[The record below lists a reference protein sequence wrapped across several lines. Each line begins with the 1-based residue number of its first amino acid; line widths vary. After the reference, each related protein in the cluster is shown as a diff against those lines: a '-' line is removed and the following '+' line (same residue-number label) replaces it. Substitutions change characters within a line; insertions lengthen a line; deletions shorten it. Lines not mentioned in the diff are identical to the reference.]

1 MKRVPNQTGTILLKG
16 VPVTNDQAG
25 FAHLWRQLAETRIR
39 FETIFKRFC
48 IRRILQDWFP
58 AIATDDWIFEICLE
72 CEQVGYEVLPD
83 PALEWYPHRSILRT
97 VVRRLLQVPVNWNA
111 IDRAYSEV
119 FPDSKPIYLI
129 SRRQRMSQ
137 KRLAKVAEMN
147 REVEAV
153 PTEERSTIAADEQMS
168 AEPNRG
174 TEVASAEE
182 RTAVSADGQTTGEPT
197 QGTEAAPAGERTTIA
212 ADEQMSAEP
221 NREVESVPTDERT
234 EVTADEQPAVSANK
248 WTTVEPN
255 QEVEVTKPAG
265 EQRPEWLSEH
275 FKLAEFERSDVA
287 RQLQI
292 DNRVPA
298 ELIPSLRTLCREV
311 LEPLRQHVGKPIRI
325 NSGYRCPALNG
336 SEQVQGQTNSQHL
349 KGEAADIH
357 LDSVE
362 EGRDWFKWLM
372 DNTNVDQLIWERK
385 GSTCW
390 IHVSCKPRPE
400 ENRHHVKC

>member
-25 FAHLWRQLAETRIR
+25 FAHLWRQLAATRVR
-39 FETIFKRFC
+39 FEAIFKRFC

-72 CEQVGYEVLPD
+72 CEQGGYDELPD
-83 PALEWYPHRSILRT
+83 PAVDWLPHRYF
-97 VVRRLLQVPVNWNA
+97 LLALIKPLLNDLGDCDA
-111 IDRAYSEV
+111 IDMAYSEV
-119 FPDSKPIYLI
+119 FPDSKPIYLT

-137 KRLAKVAEMN
+137 KRLAKAAE
-147 REVEAV
+147 
-153 PTEERSTIAADEQMS
+153 
-168 AEPNRG
+168 
-174 TEVASAEE
+174 
-182 RTAVSADGQTTGEPT
+182 TG
-197 QGTEAAPAGERTTIA
+197 G
-212 ADEQMSAEP
+212 
-221 NREVESVPTDERT
+221 RT
-234 EVTADEQPAVSANK
+234 EVTADGQPAS
-248 WTTVEPN
+248 EPN
-255 QEVEVTKPAG
+255 QEVEATKPTG

-275 FKLAEFERSDVA
+275 FKLTEFERSDVA

-336 SEQVQGQTNSQHL
+336 SEQVQGQANSQHL

-357 LDSVE
+357 LDSVA

>member
-25 FAHLWRQLAETRIR
+25 FAHLWRQLAATRVR
-39 FETIFKRFC
+39 FEAIFKRFC

-72 CEQVGYEVLPD
+72 CEQGGYDELPD
-83 PALEWYPHRSILRT
+83 PAVDWLPHRYF
-97 VVRRLLQVPVNWNA
+97 LLALIKPLLNDLGDCDA
-111 IDRAYSEV
+111 IDMAYSEV
-119 FPDSKPIYLI
+119 FPDSKPIYLT

-137 KRLAKVAEMN
+137 KRLAKAAEM
-147 REVEAV
+147 
-153 PTEERSTIAADEQMS
+153 
-168 AEPNRG
+168 G
-174 TEVASAEE
+174 
-182 RTAVSADGQTTGEPT
+182 GQ
-197 QGTEAAPAGERTTIA
+197 PAGEP
-212 ADEQMSAEP
+212 E
-221 NREVESVPTDERT
+221 
-234 EVTADEQPAVSANK
+234 VSANK
-248 WTTVEPN
+248 RTTVEPN
-255 QEVEVTKPAG
+255 QEVEATKPAG

-336 SEQVQGQTNSQHL
+336 SEQVQGQANSQHL

-357 LDSVE
+357 LDSVA

>member
-39 FETIFKRFC
+39 LEASYKRFC

-72 CEQVGYEVLPD
+72 CEQGGYDELPD
-83 PALEWYPHRSILRT
+83 PAVDWLPHRYF
-97 VVRRLLQVPVNWNA
+97 LLALIKPLLNDLGDWNA
-111 IDRAYSEV
+111 IDMAYSEV
-119 FPDSKPIYLI
+119 FPDSKPIYLT

-137 KRLAKVAEMN
+137 KRLAKAAEMGGRMAGEQN
-147 REVEAV
+147 QEMEAV
-153 PTEERSTIAADEQMS
+153 PLEERTEVTADGQMSAEQNQGTEAVSVEERPTIAADEQMS
-168 AEPNRG
+168 AEQNQG
-174 TEVASAEE
+174 TKAVSVEE
-182 RTAVSADGQTTGEPT
+182 RPT
-197 QGTEAAPAGERTTIA
+197 FA
-212 ADEQMSAEP
+212 ADEQMSA
-221 NREVESVPTDERT
+221 
-234 EVTADEQPAVSANK
+234 Q
-248 WTTVEPN
+248 PN
-255 QEVEVTKPAG
+255 QEVEATKPAG

-275 FKLAEFERSDVA
+275 FKLTEFERSDVA

-357 LDSVE
+357 LDSVA
-362 EGRDWFKWLM
+362 EGREWFKWLM

>member
-25 FAHLWRQLAETRIR
+25 FAHLWRQLAATRVR
-39 FETIFKRFC
+39 FEAIFKRFC

-72 CEQVGYEVLPD
+72 CEQGGYDELPD
-83 PALEWYPHRSILRT
+83 PAVDWLPHRYF
-97 VVRRLLQVPVNWNA
+97 LLALIKPLLNDLGDWNA
-111 IDRAYSEV
+111 IDMAYSEV
-119 FPDSKPIYLI
+119 FPDSKPIYLT

-137 KRLAKVAEMN
+137 KRLAKAAEMN

-153 PTEERSTIAADEQMS
+153 PT
-168 AEPNRG
+168 
-174 TEVASAEE
+174 
-182 RTAVSADGQTTGEPT
+182 
-197 QGTEAAPAGERTTIA
+197 
-212 ADEQMSAEP
+212 
-221 NREVESVPTDERT
+221 
-234 EVTADEQPAVSANK
+234 DEQPAVSANK
-248 WTTVEPN
+248 RTTVEPN
-255 QEVEVTKPAG
+255 QEVEATKPAG

-275 FKLAEFERSDVA
+275 FKLTEFERSDVA

-325 NSGYRCPALNG
+325 NSGYRCPALNR
-336 SEQVQGQTNSQHL
+336 SEQVQGQANSQHL

-357 LDSVE
+357 LDSVA
-362 EGRDWFKWLM
+362 EGRKWFKWLM

>member
-25 FAHLWRQLAETRIR
+25 FAHLWRQLAATRVR
-39 FETIFKRFC
+39 FEAIFKRFC

-72 CEQVGYEVLPD
+72 CEQGGYDELPD
-83 PALEWYPHRSILRT
+83 PAVDWLPHRYF
-97 VVRRLLQVPVNWNA
+97 LLALIKPLLNDLGDCDA
-111 IDRAYSEV
+111 IDMAYSEV
-119 FPDSKPIYLI
+119 FPDSKPIYLT

-137 KRLAKVAEMN
+137 KRLAKAVEM
-147 REVEAV
+147 
-153 PTEERSTIAADEQMS
+153 
-168 AEPNRG
+168 G
-174 TEVASAEE
+174 
-182 RTAVSADGQTTGEPT
+182 G
-197 QGTEAAPAGERTTIA
+197 
-212 ADEQMSAEP
+212 
-221 NREVESVPTDERT
+221 RT
-234 EVTADEQPAVSANK
+234 EVTADGQPAS
-248 WTTVEPN
+248 EPN
-255 QEVEVTKPAG
+255 QEVEATKPAG

-275 FKLAEFERSDVA
+275 FKLTEFERSDVA

-336 SEQVQGQTNSQHL
+336 SEQVQGQANSQHL

-357 LDSVE
+357 LDSVA

>member
-25 FAHLWRQLAETRIR
+25 FAHLWRQLAATRVR
-39 FETIFKRFC
+39 FEAIFKRFC

-72 CEQVGYEVLPD
+72 CEQGGYDELPD
-83 PALEWYPHRSILRT
+83 PAVDWLPHRYF
-97 VVRRLLQVPVNWNA
+97 LLALIKPLLNDLGDCDA
-111 IDRAYSEV
+111 IDMAYSEV
-119 FPDSKPIYLI
+119 FPDSKPIYLT

-137 KRLAKVAEMN
+137 KRLAKAAEMGGRMAGETN
-147 REVEAV
+147 QEMEAAPLEERTEVIADGQMSAEQNQGTEAV
-153 PTEERSTIAADEQMS
+153 SVEERPTIAADEQMS
-168 AEPNRG
+168 AQPNR
-174 TEVASAEE
+174 
-182 RTAVSADGQTTGEPT
+182 
-197 QGTEAAPAGERTTIA
+197 GTEAAPAGERTEVTVEEQPTFA
-212 ADEQMSAEP
+212 ADEQMSA
-221 NREVESVPTDERT
+221 
-234 EVTADEQPAVSANK
+234 Q
-248 WTTVEPN
+248 PN
-255 QEVEVTKPAG
+255 QEVEATKPAG

-336 SEQVQGQTNSQHL
+336 SKQVQGQTNSQHL

-357 LDSVE
+357 LDSVA

>member
-1 MKRVPNQTGTILLKG
+1 MKCVPNQTGTILLKG

-25 FAHLWRQLAETRIR
+25 FAHLWRQLAATRVR
-39 FETIFKRFC
+39 FEAIFKRFC

-72 CEQVGYEVLPD
+72 CEQGGYDELPD
-83 PALEWYPHRSILRT
+83 PAVDWLPHRYF
-97 VVRRLLQVPVNWNA
+97 LLALIKPLLNDLGDCDA
-111 IDRAYSEV
+111 IDMAYSEV
-119 FPDSKPIYLI
+119 FPDSKPIYLT

-137 KRLAKVAEMN
+137 KRLAKAAEM
-147 REVEAV
+147 
-153 PTEERSTIAADEQMS
+153 
-168 AEPNRG
+168 G
-174 TEVASAEE
+174 
-182 RTAVSADGQTTGEPT
+182 G
-197 QGTEAAPAGERTTIA
+197 
-212 ADEQMSAEP
+212 
-221 NREVESVPTDERT
+221 RT
-234 EVTADEQPAVSANK
+234 EVTADGQPAS
-248 WTTVEPN
+248 EPN

-287 RQLQI
+287 QALQI

-336 SEQVQGQTNSQHL
+336 SEQVQGQANSQHL

-357 LDSVE
+357 LDSVA

>member
-25 FAHLWRQLAETRIR
+25 FAHLWRQLAATRVR
-39 FETIFKRFC
+39 FEAIFKRFC

-58 AIATDDWIFEICLE
+58 AIATDDWIFEVCLE
-72 CEQVGYEVLPD
+72 CEQGGYDELPD
-83 PALEWYPHRSILRT
+83 PAVDWLPHRYF
-97 VVRRLLQVPVNWNA
+97 LLALIKPLLNDLGDWNA
-111 IDRAYSEV
+111 IDMAYSEV
-119 FPDSKPIYLI
+119 FPDSKPIYLT

-137 KRLAKVAEMN
+137 KRKGQAAEMGGRMAGEQN
-147 REVEAV
+147 QEIEAV
-153 PTEERSTIAADEQMS
+153 PLEERTEVIADGQMS
-168 AEPNRG
+168 AQPNR
-174 TEVASAEE
+174 
-182 RTAVSADGQTTGEPT
+182 
-197 QGTEAAPAGERTTIA
+197 GTEAAPAGERTEVTVEEQPTFA
-212 ADEQMSAEP
+212 ADEQMS
-221 NREVESVPTDERT
+221 V
-234 EVTADEQPAVSANK
+234 Q
-248 WTTVEPN
+248 PN
-255 QEVEVTKPAG
+255 QEVEATKPTG

-325 NSGYRCPALNG
+325 NSGYRCPALNR

-357 LDSVE
+357 LDSVA

>member
-1 MKRVPNQTGTILLKG
+1 MKCVPNQTGTILLKG

-39 FETIFKRFC
+39 LEASYKRFC

-72 CEQVGYEVLPD
+72 CEQGGYDELPD
-83 PALEWYPHRSILRT
+83 PAVDWLPHRYF
-97 VVRRLLQVPVNWNA
+97 LLALIKPLLNDLGDCDA
-111 IDRAYSEV
+111 IDMAYSEV
-119 FPDSKPIYLI
+119 FPDIKPIYLT

-137 KRLAKVAEMN
+137 KRLAKAVEMN

-168 AEPNRG
+168 AEPNQ
-174 TEVASAEE
+174 EVEAAPTGE
-182 RTAVSADGQTTGEPT
+182 RPTFAADEQTTVKPN
-197 QGTEAAPAGERTTIA
+197 QGTEAAPAGERPA
-212 ADEQMSAEP
+212 VEL
-221 NREVESVPTDERT
+221 NREVEAVPTEK
-234 EVTADEQPAVSANK
+234 QL
-248 WTTVEPN
+248 TVEPN

-287 RQLQI
+287 QALQI
-292 DNRVPA
+292 NNRIPA

-357 LDSVE
+357 LDSVA

-385 GSTCW
+385 GSICW

>member
-1 MKRVPNQTGTILLKG
+1 MKCVPNQTGTILLKG

-39 FETIFKRFC
+39 FEASYKRFC
-48 IRRILQDWFP
+48 VRRILQDWFP

-72 CEQVGYEVLPD
+72 CEQGGYDELPD
-83 PALEWYPHRSILRT
+83 PAVDWLPHRYF
-97 VVRRLLQVPVNWNA
+97 LLALIKPLLNDLGDWDA
-111 IDRAYSEV
+111 IDMAYSEV
-119 FPDSKPIYLI
+119 FPDSKPIYLT

-137 KRLAKVAEMN
+137 KRLAKAAEM
-147 REVEAV
+147 
-153 PTEERSTIAADEQMS
+153 
-168 AEPNRG
+168 G
-174 TEVASAEE
+174 
-182 RTAVSADGQTTGEPT
+182 G
-197 QGTEAAPAGERTTIA
+197 
-212 ADEQMSAEP
+212 
-221 NREVESVPTDERT
+221 RT
-234 EVTADEQPAVSANK
+234 EVTADGQMSAQ
-248 WTTVEPN
+248 PN
-255 QEVEVTKPAG
+255 QEVEATKPAG

-349 KGEAADIH
+349 KGEAADIR
-357 LDSVE
+357 LDSVA

>member
-39 FETIFKRFC
+39 LEASYKRFC
-48 IRRILQDWFP
+48 VRRILQDWFP

-72 CEQVGYEVLPD
+72 CEQGGYDELPD
-83 PALEWYPHRSILRT
+83 PAVDWLPHRYF
-97 VVRRLLQVPVNWNA
+97 LLALIKPLLNDLGDCDA
-111 IDRAYSEV
+111 IDMAYSEV
-119 FPDSKPIYLI
+119 FPDSKPIYLT

-137 KRLAKVAEMN
+137 KRLAKAVEMGGQPVGETNQEMEAAPLEKQLTVEPN

-153 PTEERSTIAADEQMS
+153 PTEERPTIAADEQTTVK
-168 AEPNRG
+168 PN
-174 TEVASAEE
+174 
-182 RTAVSADGQTTGEPT
+182 
-197 QGTEAAPAGERTTIA
+197 QGTEAAPAGERTEVTVEEQPTFA
-212 ADEQMSAEP
+212 ADEQMSA
-221 NREVESVPTDERT
+221 
-234 EVTADEQPAVSANK
+234 Q
-248 WTTVEPN
+248 PN
-255 QEVEVTKPAG
+255 QEVEATKPAG

-275 FKLAEFERSDVA
+275 FKLTEFERSDVA

-325 NSGYRCPALNG
+325 NSGYHCPALNG
-336 SEQVQGQTNSQHL
+336 SEQVQGQANSQHL

-357 LDSVE
+357 LDSVA

>member
-25 FAHLWRQLAETRIR
+25 FAHLWRQLAATRVR
-39 FETIFKRFC
+39 FEAIFKRFC

-72 CEQVGYEVLPD
+72 CEQGGYDELPD
-83 PALEWYPHRSILRT
+83 PAVDWLPHRYF
-97 VVRRLLQVPVNWNA
+97 LLALIKPLLNDLGDCDA
-111 IDRAYSEV
+111 IDMAYSEV
-119 FPDSKPIYLI
+119 FPDSKPIYLT

-137 KRLAKVAEMN
+137 KRLAKAAEMEGRTAGETN
-147 REVEAV
+147 QEMEAASL
-153 PTEERSTIAADEQMS
+153 EEQPTIAADEQMS
-168 AEPNRG
+168 AEQNR
-174 TEVASAEE
+174 
-182 RTAVSADGQTTGEPT
+182 
-197 QGTEAAPAGERTTIA
+197 GTEAAPAGERPA
-212 ADEQMSAEP
+212 VKL
-221 NREVESVPTDERT
+221 NREVESVPTDEQT
-234 EVTADEQPAVSANK
+234 AVSADK
-248 WTTVEPN
+248 RTTVEPN
-255 QEVEVTKPAG
+255 REVEATKPAG

-275 FKLAEFERSDVA
+275 FKLTEFERSDVA

-336 SEQVQGQTNSQHL
+336 SEQVQGQANSQHL

-357 LDSVE
+357 LDSVA

>member
-25 FAHLWRQLAETRIR
+25 FAHLWRQLAATRVR
-39 FETIFKRFC
+39 FEAIFKRFC

-72 CEQVGYEVLPD
+72 CAQGGYDELPD
-83 PALEWYPHRSILRT
+83 PAVDWLPHRYF
-97 VVRRLLQVPVNWNA
+97 LLALIKPLLNDLGDCDA
-111 IDRAYSEV
+111 IDMAYSEV
-119 FPDSKPIYLI
+119 FPDSKPIYLT

-137 KRLAKVAEMN
+137 KRLAKAAE
-147 REVEAV
+147 
-153 PTEERSTIAADEQMS
+153 TE
-168 AEPNRG
+168 G
-174 TEVASAEE
+174 
-182 RTAVSADGQTTGEPT
+182 
-197 QGTEAAPAGERTTIA
+197 
-212 ADEQMSAEP
+212 
-221 NREVESVPTDERT
+221 RT
-234 EVTADEQPAVSANK
+234 EVTADGQPAS
-248 WTTVEPN
+248 EPN
-255 QEVEVTKPAG
+255 QEVEATKPAG

-357 LDSVE
+357 LDSVA

>member
-25 FAHLWRQLAETRIR
+25 FAHLWRQLAETRVR
-39 FETIFKRFC
+39 FEASYKRFC
-48 IRRILQDWFP
+48 VRRILQDWFP

-72 CEQVGYEVLPD
+72 CEQGGYDELPD
-83 PALEWYPHRSILRT
+83 PAVDWLPHRYF
-97 VVRRLLQVPVNWNA
+97 LLALIKPLLNDLGDCDA
-111 IDRAYSEV
+111 IDMAYSEV
-119 FPDSKPIYLI
+119 FPDSKPIYLT

-137 KRLAKVAEMN
+137 KRLAKAAEMN
-147 REVEAV
+147 REVE
-153 PTEERSTIAADEQMS
+153 S
-168 AEPNRG
+168 
-174 TEVASAEE
+174 
-182 RTAVSADGQTTGEPT
+182 VS
-197 QGTEAAPAGERTTIA
+197 
-212 ADEQMSAEP
+212 
-221 NREVESVPTDERT
+221 TDERT
-234 EVTADEQPAVSANK
+234 EVTADGQPAS
-248 WTTVEPN
+248 EPN
-255 QEVEVTKPAG
+255 QEVEATKPAG

-275 FKLAEFERSDVA
+275 FKLTEFERSDVA

-336 SEQVQGQTNSQHL
+336 SEQVQGQANSQHL

-357 LDSVE
+357 LDSVA

>member
-39 FETIFKRFC
+39 LEASYKRFC
-48 IRRILQDWFP
+48 VRRILQDWFP

-72 CEQVGYEVLPD
+72 CEQGGYDELPD
-83 PALEWYPHRSILRT
+83 PAVDWLPHRYF
-97 VVRRLLQVPVNWNA
+97 LLALIKPLLNDLGDCDA
-111 IDRAYSEV
+111 IDMAYSEV
-119 FPDSKPIYLI
+119 FPDSKPIYLT

-137 KRLAKVAEMN
+137 KRLAK
-147 REVEAV
+147 
-153 PTEERSTIAADEQMS
+153 AAGM
-168 AEPNRG
+168 G
-174 TEVASAEE
+174 
-182 RTAVSADGQTTGEPT
+182 G
-197 QGTEAAPAGERTTIA
+197 
-212 ADEQMSAEP
+212 
-221 NREVESVPTDERT
+221 RT

-248 WTTVEPN
+248 RTTVEPN

-275 FKLAEFERSDVA
+275 FKLTEFERSDVA

-357 LDSVE
+357 LDSVA

>member
-25 FAHLWRQLAETRIR
+25 FAHLWRQLAATRVR
-39 FETIFKRFC
+39 FEAIFKRFC

-72 CEQVGYEVLPD
+72 CEQGGYDELPD
-83 PALEWYPHRSILRT
+83 PAVDWLPHRYF
-97 VVRRLLQVPVNWNA
+97 LLALIKPLLNDLGDWNA
-111 IDRAYSEV
+111 IDMAYSEV
-119 FPDSKPIYLI
+119 FPDSKPIYLT

-137 KRLAKVAEMN
+137 KRLAKAAEMGGRTAGETN
-147 REVEAV
+147 QEMEAAPLEERTEVIADGQMSAEQNQGTEAV
-153 PTEERSTIAADEQMS
+153 SVGERPTIAADEQMS
-168 AEPNRG
+168 AEQNR
-174 TEVASAEE
+174 
-182 RTAVSADGQTTGEPT
+182 
-197 QGTEAAPAGERTTIA
+197 GTEAAPAGERTEVTVEEQPTFA
-212 ADEQMSAEP
+212 ADEQMSA
-221 NREVESVPTDERT
+221 
-234 EVTADEQPAVSANK
+234 Q
-248 WTTVEPN
+248 PN
-255 QEVEVTKPAG
+255 QEVEATKPTG

-357 LDSVE
+357 LDSVA

>member
-39 FETIFKRFC
+39 FEASYKRFC
-48 IRRILQDWFP
+48 VRRILQDWFP

-72 CEQVGYEVLPD
+72 CEQGGYDELPD
-83 PALEWYPHRSILRT
+83 PAVDWLPHRYF
-97 VVRRLLQVPVNWNA
+97 LLALIKPLLNDLGDCDA
-111 IDRAYSEV
+111 IDMAYSEV
-119 FPDSKPIYLI
+119 FPDSKPIYLT

-137 KRLAKVAEMN
+137 KRLAKAAEMN

-168 AEPNRG
+168 VEPNRG

-197 QGTEAAPAGERTTIA
+197 QGTEAAPAEK
-212 ADEQMSAEP
+212 QL
-221 NREVESVPTDERT
+221 
-234 EVTADEQPAVSANK
+234 
-248 WTTVEPN
+248 TVEPN

-275 FKLAEFERSDVA
+275 FKLTEFERSDVA

-336 SEQVQGQTNSQHL
+336 SEQVQGQANSQHL

-357 LDSVE
+357 LDSVA

>member
-25 FAHLWRQLAETRIR
+25 FAHLWRQLAATRVR
-39 FETIFKRFC
+39 FEASYKRFC

-72 CEQVGYEVLPD
+72 CEQGGYDELPD
-83 PALEWYPHRSILRT
+83 PAVDWLPHRYF
-97 VVRRLLQVPVNWNA
+97 LLALIKPLLNDLGDWNA
-111 IDRAYSEV
+111 IDMAYSEV
-119 FPDSKPIYLI
+119 FPDSKPIYLT

-137 KRLAKVAEMN
+137 KRLAKAAE
-147 REVEAV
+147 
-153 PTEERSTIAADEQMS
+153 TEGRM
-168 AEPNRG
+168 
-174 TEVASAEE
+174 
-182 RTAVSADGQTTGEPT
+182 
-197 QGTEAAPAGERTTIA
+197 
-212 ADEQMSAEP
+212 
-221 NREVESVPTDERT
+221 
-234 EVTADEQPAVSANK
+234 EVTADGQPAS
-248 WTTVEPN
+248 EPN

-336 SEQVQGQTNSQHL
+336 SEQVQGQANSQHL

-357 LDSVE
+357 LDSVA
-362 EGRDWFKWLM
+362 EGREWFKWLM

>member
-25 FAHLWRQLAETRIR
+25 FTHLWRQLAATRVR
-39 FETIFKRFC
+39 FEAIFKRFC

-72 CEQVGYEVLPD
+72 CEQGGYDELPD
-83 PALEWYPHRSILRT
+83 PAVDWLPHRYF
-97 VVRRLLQVPVNWNA
+97 LLALIKPLLNDLGDWDA
-111 IDRAYSEV
+111 IDMAYSEV
-119 FPDSKPIYLI
+119 FPDSKPIYLT

-137 KRLAKVAEMN
+137 KRLAKAAEMGGRTAGEQN
-147 REVEAV
+147 QEMEAAPLEERTEVIADGQMSAEQNQGTEAV
-153 PTEERSTIAADEQMS
+153 SVEERPTIAADEQMS
-168 AEPNRG
+168 AEQNR
-174 TEVASAEE
+174 
-182 RTAVSADGQTTGEPT
+182 
-197 QGTEAAPAGERTTIA
+197 GTEAAPAGERTEVTVEEQPTFA
-212 ADEQMSAEP
+212 ADEQMSA
-221 NREVESVPTDERT
+221 
-234 EVTADEQPAVSANK
+234 Q
-248 WTTVEPN
+248 PN
-255 QEVEVTKPAG
+255 QEVEATKPTG

-357 LDSVE
+357 LDSVA
-362 EGRDWFKWLM
+362 EGREWFKWLM

>member
-39 FETIFKRFC
+39 LEASYKRFC

-72 CEQVGYEVLPD
+72 CEQGGYDELPD
-83 PALEWYPHRSILRT
+83 PAVDWLPHRYF
-97 VVRRLLQVPVNWNA
+97 LLALIKPLLNDLGDWDA
-111 IDRAYSEV
+111 IDMAYSEV
-119 FPDSKPIYLI
+119 FPDSKPIYLT

-137 KRLAKVAEMN
+137 KRLAKAAEMGG
-147 REVEAV
+147 R
-153 PTEERSTIAADEQMS
+153 M
-168 AEPNRG
+168 
-174 TEVASAEE
+174 
-182 RTAVSADGQTTGEPT
+182 
-197 QGTEAAPAGERTTIA
+197 
-212 ADEQMSAEP
+212 
-221 NREVESVPTDERT
+221 
-234 EVTADEQPAVSANK
+234 EVTADGQMSAQ
-248 WTTVEPN
+248 PN
-255 QEVEVTKPAG
+255 QEVEATKPAG

-298 ELIPSLRTLCREV
+298 ELIPSLRTLCHEV
-311 LEPLRQHVGKPIRI
+311 LEPLRQHVGKPIHI

-336 SEQVQGQTNSQHL
+336 SEQVQGQANSQHL
-349 KGEAADIH
+349 KGEAADIR
-357 LDSVE
+357 LDSVA

-385 GSTCW
+385 GSICW

>member
-25 FAHLWRQLAETRIR
+25 FAHLWRQLAATRVR
-39 FETIFKRFC
+39 FEAIFKRFC

-72 CEQVGYEVLPD
+72 CEQGGYDELPD
-83 PALEWYPHRSILRT
+83 PAVDWLPHRYF
-97 VVRRLLQVPVNWNA
+97 LLALIKPLLNDLGDWDA
-111 IDRAYSEV
+111 IDMAYSEV
-119 FPDSKPIYLI
+119 FPDSKPIYLT

-137 KRLAKVAEMN
+137 KRLAKAVEM
-147 REVEAV
+147 
-153 PTEERSTIAADEQMS
+153 
-168 AEPNRG
+168 G
-174 TEVASAEE
+174 
-182 RTAVSADGQTTGEPT
+182 G
-197 QGTEAAPAGERTTIA
+197 
-212 ADEQMSAEP
+212 
-221 NREVESVPTDERT
+221 RT
-234 EVTADEQPAVSANK
+234 EVTAEGQPAS
-248 WTTVEPN
+248 EPN
-255 QEVEVTKPAG
+255 QEVEATKPTG

-336 SEQVQGQTNSQHL
+336 SEQVQGQANSQHL
-349 KGEAADIH
+349 KGEVADIH
-357 LDSVE
+357 LDSVA

>member
-25 FAHLWRQLAETRIR
+25 FAHLWRQLAATRVR
-39 FETIFKRFC
+39 FEAIFKRFC

-72 CEQVGYEVLPD
+72 CEQGGYDELPD
-83 PALEWYPHRSILRT
+83 PAVDWLPHRYF
-97 VVRRLLQVPVNWNA
+97 LLALIKPLLNDLGDCDA
-111 IDRAYSEV
+111 IDMAYSEV
-119 FPDSKPIYLI
+119 FPDSKPIYLT

-137 KRLAKVAEMN
+137 KRLAKAAEM
-147 REVEAV
+147 
-153 PTEERSTIAADEQMS
+153 
-168 AEPNRG
+168 G
-174 TEVASAEE
+174 G
-182 RTAVSADGQTTGEPT
+182 RTAGE
-197 QGTEAAPAGERTTIA
+197 Q
-212 ADEQMSAEP
+212 
-221 NREVESVPTDERT
+221 
-234 EVTADEQPAVSANK
+234 
-248 WTTVEPN
+248 N
-255 QEVEVTKPAG
+255 QEVEATKPAG

-357 LDSVE
+357 LDSVA

>member
-25 FAHLWRQLAETRIR
+25 FAHLWRQLAATRVR
-39 FETIFKRFC
+39 FEAIFKRFC

-72 CEQVGYEVLPD
+72 CEQGGYDELPD
-83 PALEWYPHRSILRT
+83 PAVDWLPHRYF
-97 VVRRLLQVPVNWNA
+97 LLALIKPLLNDLGDWDA
-111 IDRAYSEV
+111 IDMAYSEV
-119 FPDSKPIYLI
+119 FPDSKPIYLT

-137 KRLAKVAEMN
+137 KRLAKAAEM
-147 REVEAV
+147 
-153 PTEERSTIAADEQMS
+153 
-168 AEPNRG
+168 G
-174 TEVASAEE
+174 
-182 RTAVSADGQTTGEPT
+182 G
-197 QGTEAAPAGERTTIA
+197 
-212 ADEQMSAEP
+212 
-221 NREVESVPTDERT
+221 
-234 EVTADEQPAVSANK
+234 
-248 WTTVEPN
+248 
-255 QEVEVTKPAG
+255 
-265 EQRPEWLSEH
+265 RPEWLSEH
-275 FKLAEFERSDVA
+275 FKLTEFERSDVA
-287 RQLQI
+287 RRLQI

-336 SEQVQGQTNSQHL
+336 SKQVQGQANSQHL
-349 KGEAADIH
+349 KGEAADIR
-357 LDSVE
+357 LDSVA

>member
-25 FAHLWRQLAETRIR
+25 FAHLWRQLAATRVR
-39 FETIFKRFC
+39 FEAIFKRFC

-72 CEQVGYEVLPD
+72 CEQGGYDELPD
-83 PALEWYPHRSILRT
+83 PAVDWLPHRYF
-97 VVRRLLQVPVNWNA
+97 LLALIKPLLNDLGDWNA
-111 IDRAYSEV
+111 IDMAYSEV
-119 FPDSKPIYLI
+119 FPDSKPIYLT

-137 KRLAKVAEMN
+137 KRLAKAAEM
-147 REVEAV
+147 
-153 PTEERSTIAADEQMS
+153 
-168 AEPNRG
+168 G
-174 TEVASAEE
+174 
-182 RTAVSADGQTTGEPT
+182 G
-197 QGTEAAPAGERTTIA
+197 
-212 ADEQMSAEP
+212 
-221 NREVESVPTDERT
+221 
-234 EVTADEQPAVSANK
+234 
-248 WTTVEPN
+248 
-255 QEVEVTKPAG
+255 
-265 EQRPEWLSEH
+265 RPEWLSEH

-336 SEQVQGQTNSQHL
+336 SEQVQGQANSQHL

-357 LDSVE
+357 LDSVA

>member
-1 MKRVPNQTGTILLKG
+1 M
-16 VPVTNDQAG
+16 
-25 FAHLWRQLAETRIR
+25 
-39 FETIFKRFC
+39 
-48 IRRILQDWFP
+48 
-58 AIATDDWIFEICLE
+58 
-72 CEQVGYEVLPD
+72 
-83 PALEWYPHRSILRT
+83 
-97 VVRRLLQVPVNWNA
+97 
-111 IDRAYSEV
+111 
-119 FPDSKPIYLI
+119 
-129 SRRQRMSQ
+129 
-137 KRLAKVAEMN
+137 
-147 REVEAV
+147 EA
-153 PTEERSTIAADEQMS
+153 
-168 AEPNRG
+168 
-174 TEVASAEE
+174 
-182 RTAVSADGQTTGEPT
+182 
-197 QGTEAAPAGERTTIA
+197 
-212 ADEQMSAEP
+212 
-221 NREVESVPTDERT
+221 
-234 EVTADEQPAVSANK
+234 
-248 WTTVEPN
+248 
-255 QEVEVTKPAG
+255 TKPAD

-336 SEQVQGQTNSQHL
+336 SEQVQGQANSQHL

-357 LDSVE
+357 LDSVA

-385 GSTCW
+385 GSICW

>member
-39 FETIFKRFC
+39 LEASYKRFC

-72 CEQVGYEVLPD
+72 CEQGGYDELPD
-83 PALEWYPHRSILRT
+83 PAVDWLPHRYF
-97 VVRRLLQVPVNWNA
+97 LLALIKPLLNDLGDCDA
-111 IDRAYSEV
+111 IDMAYSEV
-119 FPDSKPIYLI
+119 FPDSKPIYLT

-137 KRLAKVAEMN
+137 KRLAKAAEMN

-168 AEPNRG
+168 AEPN
-174 TEVASAEE
+174 
-182 RTAVSADGQTTGEPT
+182 
-197 QGTEAAPAGERTTIA
+197 QGTEAAR
-212 ADEQMSAEP
+212 
-221 NREVESVPTDERT
+221 
-234 EVTADEQPAVSANK
+234 ADEQPAVSANK
-248 WTTVEPN
+248 RTTVEPN
-255 QEVEVTKPAG
+255 QEVEATKPAG

-298 ELIPSLRTLCREV
+298 ELFPSLRTLCREV

-336 SEQVQGQTNSQHL
+336 SEQVQGQANSQHL
-349 KGEAADIH
+349 KGEAADIR
-357 LDSVE
+357 LDSVA

>member
-25 FAHLWRQLAETRIR
+25 FAHLWRQLAATRVR
-39 FETIFKRFC
+39 FEAIFKRFC

-72 CEQVGYEVLPD
+72 CEQGGYDELPD
-83 PALEWYPHRSILRT
+83 PAVDWLPHRYF
-97 VVRRLLQVPVNWNA
+97 LLALIKPLLNDLGDWDA
-111 IDRAYSEV
+111 IDMAYSEV
-119 FPDSKPIYLI
+119 FPDSKPIYLT

-137 KRLAKVAEMN
+137 KRLAKAAEMGG
-147 REVEAV
+147 RMEVTADGQMSAEQNQGTKAV
-153 PTEERSTIAADEQMS
+153 SVEEQPTFAADEQMS
-168 AEPNRG
+168 A
-174 TEVASAEE
+174 
-182 RTAVSADGQTTGEPT
+182 Q
-197 QGTEAAPAGERTTIA
+197 
-212 ADEQMSAEP
+212 
-221 NREVESVPTDERT
+221 
-234 EVTADEQPAVSANK
+234 
-248 WTTVEPN
+248 PN
-255 QEVEVTKPAG
+255 QEVEATKPAG

-336 SEQVQGQTNSQHL
+336 SEQVQGQANSQHL

-357 LDSVE
+357 LDSVA

>member
-25 FAHLWRQLAETRIR
+25 FAHLWRQLAATRVR
-39 FETIFKRFC
+39 FEAIFKRFC

-72 CEQVGYEVLPD
+72 CEQGGYDELPD
-83 PALEWYPHRSILRT
+83 PAVDWLPHRYF
-97 VVRRLLQVPVNWNA
+97 LLALIKPLLNDLGDCDA
-111 IDRAYSEV
+111 IDMAYSEV
-119 FPDSKPIYLI
+119 FPDSKPIYLT

-137 KRLAKVAEMN
+137 KRLAKAAEM
-147 REVEAV
+147 
-153 PTEERSTIAADEQMS
+153 
-168 AEPNRG
+168 G
-174 TEVASAEE
+174 
-182 RTAVSADGQTTGEPT
+182 G
-197 QGTEAAPAGERTTIA
+197 
-212 ADEQMSAEP
+212 
-221 NREVESVPTDERT
+221 RT
-234 EVTADEQPAVSANK
+234 EVTADGQPAS
-248 WTTVEPN
+248 EPN

-336 SEQVQGQTNSQHL
+336 SDQVQGQANSQHL

-357 LDSVE
+357 LDSVA
-362 EGRDWFKWLM
+362 EGREWFKWLM

>member
-25 FAHLWRQLAETRIR
+25 FAHLWRQLAATRVR
-39 FETIFKRFC
+39 FEAIFKRFC

-72 CEQVGYEVLPD
+72 CEQGGYDELPD
-83 PALEWYPHRSILRT
+83 PAVDWLPHRYF
-97 VVRRLLQVPVNWNA
+97 LLALIKPLLNDLGDWDA
-111 IDRAYSEV
+111 IDMAYSEV
-119 FPDSKPIYLI
+119 FPDSKPIYLT

-137 KRLAKVAEMN
+137 KRLAKAAEM
-147 REVEAV
+147 
-153 PTEERSTIAADEQMS
+153 
-168 AEPNRG
+168 
-174 TEVASAEE
+174 
-182 RTAVSADGQTTGEPT
+182 
-197 QGTEAAPAGERTTIA
+197 
-212 ADEQMSAEP
+212 

-234 EVTADEQPAVSANK
+234 EVTADEQPTFAADEQMSAQ
-248 WTTVEPN
+248 PN
-255 QEVEVTKPAG
+255 QEVEATKPAG

-275 FKLAEFERSDVA
+275 FKLTEFERSDVA

-357 LDSVE
+357 LDSVA

>member
-25 FAHLWRQLAETRIR
+25 FAHLWRQLAATRVR
-39 FETIFKRFC
+39 FEAIFKRFC

-72 CEQVGYEVLPD
+72 CEQGGYDELPD
-83 PALEWYPHRSILRT
+83 PAVDWLPHRYF
-97 VVRRLLQVPVNWNA
+97 LLALIKPLLNDLGDCDA
-111 IDRAYSEV
+111 IDMAYSEV
-119 FPDSKPIYLI
+119 FPDSKPIYLT

-137 KRLAKVAEMN
+137 KRLAKVAEMGGRMAGEQN
-147 REVEAV
+147 QEMEAV
-153 PTEERSTIAADEQMS
+153 PLEERTEVIADGQMS
-168 AEPNRG
+168 AEQNR
-174 TEVASAEE
+174 
-182 RTAVSADGQTTGEPT
+182 
-197 QGTEAAPAGERTTIA
+197 GTEAAP
-212 ADEQMSAEP
+212 
-221 NREVESVPTDERT
+221 T
-234 EVTADEQPAVSANK
+234 EKQL
-248 WTTVEPN
+248 TVEPN

-336 SEQVQGQTNSQHL
+336 SEQVQGQANSQHL

-357 LDSVE
+357 LDSVA

>member
-39 FETIFKRFC
+39 FEASYKRFC

-72 CEQVGYEVLPD
+72 CELVGYEVLPD
-83 PALEWYPHRSILRT
+83 PAVDWLPHRYF
-97 VVRRLLQVPVNWNA
+97 LLALIKPLLNDLGDWNA
-111 IDRAYSEV
+111 IDMAYSEV
-119 FPDSKPIYLI
+119 FPDSKPIYLT

-137 KRLAKVAEMN
+137 KRLAKAAEM
-147 REVEAV
+147 
-153 PTEERSTIAADEQMS
+153 
-168 AEPNRG
+168 G
-174 TEVASAEE
+174 
-182 RTAVSADGQTTGEPT
+182 G
-197 QGTEAAPAGERTTIA
+197 
-212 ADEQMSAEP
+212 
-221 NREVESVPTDERT
+221 RT
-234 EVTADEQPAVSANK
+234 EVTAEGQP
-248 WTTVEPN
+248 TVEPN
-255 QEVEVTKPAG
+255 QEVEATKPAG

-287 RQLQI
+287 QALQI

-357 LDSVE
+357 LDSVA

>member
-25 FAHLWRQLAETRIR
+25 FAHLWRQLAATRVR
-39 FETIFKRFC
+39 FEAIFKRFC

-72 CEQVGYEVLPD
+72 CEQGGYDELPD
-83 PALEWYPHRSILRT
+83 PAVDWLPHRYF
-97 VVRRLLQVPVNWNA
+97 LLALIKPLLNDLGDWDA
-111 IDRAYSEV
+111 IDMAYSEV
-119 FPDSKPIYLI
+119 FPDSKPIYLT

-137 KRLAKVAEMN
+137 KRLAKAAEM
-147 REVEAV
+147 
-153 PTEERSTIAADEQMS
+153 
-168 AEPNRG
+168 G
-174 TEVASAEE
+174 G
-182 RTAVSADGQTTGEPT
+182 RTAGE
-197 QGTEAAPAGERTTIA
+197 Q
-212 ADEQMSAEP
+212 
-221 NREVESVPTDERT
+221 
-234 EVTADEQPAVSANK
+234 
-248 WTTVEPN
+248 N
-255 QEVEVTKPAG
+255 QEVETTKPTD

-336 SEQVQGQTNSQHL
+336 SEQVQGQANSQHL

-357 LDSVE
+357 LDSVA

>member
-25 FAHLWRQLAETRIR
+25 FAHLWRQLAATRVR
-39 FETIFKRFC
+39 FEAIFKRFC

-72 CEQVGYEVLPD
+72 CEQGGYDELPD
-83 PALEWYPHRSILRT
+83 PAVDWLPHRYF
-97 VVRRLLQVPVNWNA
+97 LLALIKPLLNDLGDCDA
-111 IDRAYSEV
+111 IDMAYSEV
-119 FPDSKPIYLI
+119 FPDSKPIYLT

-137 KRLAKVAEMN
+137 KRLAKAVEM
-147 REVEAV
+147 
-153 PTEERSTIAADEQMS
+153 
-168 AEPNRG
+168 G
-174 TEVASAEE
+174 
-182 RTAVSADGQTTGEPT
+182 G
-197 QGTEAAPAGERTTIA
+197 
-212 ADEQMSAEP
+212 
-221 NREVESVPTDERT
+221 RT
-234 EVTADEQPAVSANK
+234 EVTAEGQPAS
-248 WTTVEPN
+248 EPN
-255 QEVEVTKPAG
+255 QEVEATKPAG

-336 SEQVQGQTNSQHL
+336 SEQVQGQANSQHL

-357 LDSVE
+357 LDSVA

-372 DNTNVDQLIWERK
+372 DNMNVDQLIWERK

>member
-25 FAHLWRQLAETRIR
+25 FAHLWRQLAATRVR
-39 FETIFKRFC
+39 FEAIFKRFC

-72 CEQVGYEVLPD
+72 CEQGGYDELPD
-83 PALEWYPHRSILRT
+83 PAVDWLPHRYF
-97 VVRRLLQVPVNWNA
+97 LLALIKPLLNDLGDWDA
-111 IDRAYSEV
+111 IDMAYSEV
-119 FPDSKPIYLI
+119 FPYSKPIYLT

-137 KRLAKVAEMN
+137 KRLAKAVEM
-147 REVEAV
+147 
-153 PTEERSTIAADEQMS
+153 
-168 AEPNRG
+168 G
-174 TEVASAEE
+174 
-182 RTAVSADGQTTGEPT
+182 G
-197 QGTEAAPAGERTTIA
+197 
-212 ADEQMSAEP
+212 
-221 NREVESVPTDERT
+221 RT
-234 EVTADEQPAVSANK
+234 EVTAEGQPAS
-248 WTTVEPN
+248 EPN
-255 QEVEVTKPAG
+255 QEVEATKPAG

-275 FKLAEFERSDVA
+275 FKLTEFERSDVA

-298 ELIPSLRTLCREV
+298 ELIPSLRTLCHEV

-357 LDSVE
+357 LDSVA